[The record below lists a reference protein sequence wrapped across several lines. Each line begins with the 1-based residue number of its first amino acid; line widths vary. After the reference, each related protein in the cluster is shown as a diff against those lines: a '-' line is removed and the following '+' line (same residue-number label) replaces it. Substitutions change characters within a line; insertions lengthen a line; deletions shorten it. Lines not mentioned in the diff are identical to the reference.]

1 MAFEQEQTG
10 TTITNRHYVSA
21 MGQAFLMLTS
31 AGTHTAVAAKTITDR
46 QWWHR
51 DHLGSIASITN
62 ASYVVTQRFSYDP
75 FGKRRDITGS
85 YDANGVLVYDH
96 PTATDRGF
104 TGHEHLDDVG
114 IIHMNGRLYDPRI
127 GRFLQAD
134 PYIQR
139 HDNTQS
145 YNRYSYVLNNPL
157 NATDPSGQIAIEVF
171 YWAAAAIFSA
181 RAVGII
187 DTRTARQLLGLLVT
201 AYIAGM
207 DPSMLGVNSCSA
219 AVDTT
224 FIQAVAGG
232 IAGGAVSCGADCAG
246 MAGASAI
253 TFFAIG
259 QWANGVYGSDAAG
272 QQATG
277 RAIAHGVGGC
287 VISTFEG
294 GKCGQGAATAFLGKA
309 ITSRLD
315 TTGYLELDIAR
326 AGVIGGTLSSIG
338 GGKFA
343 NGAMMGAFQ
352 YLFNALS
359 DKLRGGARMVAKGA
373 QGTAMMVA
381 DFVTAGWVEVGSEV
395 GVRTKSGLEGRID
408 AVLLYKG
415 TGNPVFILGEAKNGP
430 YAEMSKNQNLY
441 LREVSN
447 GDFEFKGP
455 KGEALKMQLFNSG
468 ATQLGVVVRSFN
480 GSPAENRPTG
490 RLVNEAVRDAA
501 ARGGIRGGWLSE

>member
-259 QWANGVYGSDAAG
+259 QWANGVYGGDEAG
-272 QQATG
+272 RQATG

-309 ITSRLD
+309 ITSRLN

-326 AGVIGGTLSSIG
+326 AGVVGGTLSSIG

-352 YLFNALS
+352 YLFNAL
-359 DKLRGGARMVAKGA
+359 RGQRFVRYRESLNNTILEM
-373 QGTAMMVA
+373 QGRTYESIIRAVNPGRST
-381 DFVTAGWVEVGSEV
+381 FETISEPNSPRYTEQY
-395 GVRTKSGLEGRID
+395 VRYLETESI
-408 AVLLYKG
+408 
-415 TGNPVFILGEAKNGP
+415 
-430 YAEMSKNQNLY
+430 
-441 LREVSN
+441 REVNNASARVKEQAWRNEVQAVREGSGGTRAWSFSESRELLSN
-447 GDFEFKGP
+447 GKVSGYQVHHI
-455 KGEALKMQLFNSG
+455 EAIAINPSLAGSISN
-468 ATQLGVVVRSFN
+468 VR
-480 GSPAENRPTG
+480 
-490 RLVNEAVRDAA
+490 
-501 ARGGIRGGWLSE
+501 ILSQPEHVQVHRQQ

>member
-31 AGTHTAVAAKTITDR
+31 AGTHTAVAAKSITDR

-171 YWAAAAIFSA
+171 YWAAAAIVSA
-181 RAVGII
+181 RAVGLI

-287 VISTFEG
+287 ITSVFQG

-352 YLFNALS
+352 YLFNQALS
-359 DKLRGGARMVAKGA
+359 GKPALHGDPFSPGGVEARTIP
-373 QGTAMMVA
+373 QL
-381 DFVTAGWVEVGSEV
+381 EV
-395 GVRTKSGLEGRID
+395 
-408 AVLLYKG
+408 
-415 TGNPVFILGEAKNGP
+415 NPQH
-430 YAEMSKNQNLY
+430 AEKY
-441 LREVSN
+441 LP
-447 GDFEFKGP
+447 GKTPLP
-455 KGEALKMQLFNSG
+455 K
-468 ATQLGVVVRSFN
+468 
-480 GSPAENRPTG
+480 
-490 RLVNEAVRDAA
+490 DAA
-501 ARGGIRGGWLSE
+501 AVYDRAVRVDNHVWIAKADNGTYYRYFEHEPGKVHFSGALTADQVRQFGYSSSISTANARAVRLASGTSGSSANGVGKSSLSVGGGAGGTMRQFNLYRLE